1 MTNSQEILFHGQI
14 DDGNRKMHFKVL
26 GPERMNCLLL
36 FLRPEIPSL
45 SGVTMIADVTVN
57 EHDLPMIFVSGSGYY
72 YCLEIYG
79 LKKETEKKEHYTSL
93 AYGGTKFL
101 VAKMKNRKDID
112 ISLRLNEV
120 KSLQFPLRNHTEVIF
135 PIQVDHTPVSRYT
148 FYNNKKFTVDT
159 IWIIFFKQS
168 KDQLH
173 VFIHVGKKLNFTLPF
188 DMPIAIMC
196 EVKVIIGSILFDC
209 KNMCTSETEIN
220 TKIVNFKTC
229 FTKAEYETLYNKTI
243 EFIKTRKSHFRSIE
257 YFYRNKSEK
266 YFASITEDHNG
277 IMKPYKKDH
286 NGDPCSIING
296 RLDGLFFSTA
306 VDFQKNQPFKYSPFG
321 QLRLHITARFLFI
334 PNLNLYFAD
343 FYCHY
348 KVHCV
353 TVILT
358 RKEYFADNFCKARLK
373 KLDIHNNPFVCLKTS
388 KKSNIIQMCQG
399 NGLRIEVLNTEALNI
414 HEIIRKRQG
423 HFKRVP
429 IMGRGES
436 RPNGIPKNENCKICN
451 L

>member
-101 VAKMKNRKDID
+101 VAKMKNGKDLD
-112 ISLRLNEV
+112 IPIRLNEV
-120 KSLQFPLRNHTEVIF
+120 KSLQFPLKNIKEAIF
-135 PIQVDHTPVSRYT
+135 PIQVDHRPVSRYT
-148 FYNNKKFTVDT
+148 FYNKTKFTFDK

-168 KDQLH
+168 RDQFH
-173 VFIHVGKKLNFTLPF
+173 VFIHVGQKLDFTLPF
-188 DMPIAIMC
+188 DLPVATVC
-196 EVKVIIGSILFDC
+196 GVKIIVGCILFDS
-209 KNMCTSETEIN
+209 KTIRLSTIEIN
-220 TKIVNFKTC
+220 TKTTNFKTY
-229 FTKAEYETLYNKTI
+229 FTKAEYETLYNKAI
-243 EFIKTRKSHFRSIE
+243 EFIKTRKSHVRSIE
-257 YFYRNKSEK
+257 YFYRNKSEQ
-266 YFASITEDHNG
+266 YFASITVDHSG
-277 IMKPYKKDH
+277 IMKPYKKDL
-286 NGDPCSIING
+286 NGDPCSVING
-296 RLDGLFFSTA
+296 RLDGLFFSTT
-306 VDFQKNQPFKYSPFG
+306 VDFQTNQPFRYSPFG
-321 QLRLHITARFLFI
+321 PLRLHITASFLFI

-348 KVHCV
+348 KVHYV

-358 RKEYFADNFCKARLK
+358 RKDSLADNFCKERLK
-373 KLDIHNNPFVCLKTS
+373 ELDIQNNPFIYLKTS
-388 KKSNIIQMCQG
+388 KTLNNILVRHG
-399 NGLRIEVLNTEALNI
+399 NGMRIEVLYTEDLNI
-414 HEIIRKRQG
+414 HEIIQNQQG
-423 HFKRVP
+423 HFERVP
-429 IMGRGES
+429 VIGRGES
-436 RPNGIPKNENCKICN
+436 RPNGIPKNKNCTICN

>member
-1 MTNSQEILFHGQI
+1 MTTSQGILFHGQV
-14 DDGNRKMHFKVL
+14 DDGNRKIHLKVF

-36 FLRPEIPSL
+36 FVRPDIPSI
-45 SGVTMIADVTVN
+45 SGVTLIADVTVN
-57 EHDLPMIFVSGSGYY
+57 EHDLPMTFVSGSGSGYY
-72 YCLEIYG
+72 YCLEMYG
-79 LKKETEKKEHYTSL
+79 LKEEKDMKEHYTCL
-93 AYGGTKFL
+93 AYGGTQFL
-101 VAKMKNRKDID
+101 VAKIKNGKDIE
-112 ISLRLNEV
+112 ISIRLKEAV
-120 KSLQFPLRNHTEVIF
+120 SLQFPLRNNAEVIF
-135 PIQVDHTPVSRYT
+135 PIQVYHRPVSRYS
-148 FYNNKKFTVDT
+148 FCNNTKFKTDK

-168 KDQLH
+168 EDRLH
-173 VFIHVGKKLNFTLPF
+173 VFIHVGQKLDFRLPF
-188 DMPIAIMC
+188 DLPVATIC
-196 EVKVIIGSILFDC
+196 EVKVIGCILFN
-209 KNMCTSETEIN
+209 KKMRTSKKEMNSKMI
-220 TKIVNFKTC
+220 NFKTC